1 MTSSDGAQGRFGP
14 LVLVVLDGW
23 GLRNERDGNAIKL
36 ARTPTYLELL
46 DRFPHSSLQ
55 ASGEIVGLPAGQ
67 MGNSEVGHIT
77 MGAGRVVFQD
87 LTRIDKSVFEDDFF
101 EKPALVEAM
110 ARCDG
115 GAHALHLI
123 GLVSPN
129 GIHSH
134 TRHLYALV
142 DMAARLNV
150 QRLFVQA
157 FTDGRD
163 TSPAGGA
170 GFVGEL
176 EQVMQNAGTGRIASV
191 GGRYYGMDRDN
202 RWERTTKAY
211 DAMMGAGPAEAGPH
225 HHAGPHRATS
235 AVKFIRKS
243 YEAGVSDEFIEP
255 GTMVDAGGQPIGPIR
270 AGDSVIFFNFRS
282 DRARQLTRALAF
294 DDFDGFERR
303 PHHPISM
310 TTMTQ
315 YDRTFTFP
323 VAFPPQ
329 SLSGSFAEVMAGQHL
344 TNLRV
349 AETEKYPH
357 VSYFFN
363 CGIEKPYPGE
373 DRILVP
379 SPKVPTYDLQPE
391 MSAKG
396 ITDALVSDVE
406 SRKHDVIICNFANAD
421 MVGHT
426 GNMDAAVKAV
436 ETIDHCLGRIVRAV
450 RDAEGTLIVTS
461 DHGNAEEMWNT
472 ELNEPHTAHT
482 CNPVPVI
489 VVENVKGLRLR
500 EGGSLRDIAP
510 TMIGILGVPAPKEM
524 TGTDLRIL

>member
-1 MTSSDGAQGRFGP
+1 MTLKGP

-23 GLRNERDGNAIKL
+23 GLREERAGNAIKL

-46 DRFPHSSLQ
+46 DRFPNSSLQ
-55 ASGEIVGLPAGQ
+55 ASGDHVGLPAGQ

-77 MGAGRVVFQD
+77 MGAGRVVYQD
-87 LTRIDKSVFEDDFF
+87 LTRIDKSIKDGDFF
-101 EKPALVEAM
+101 EKPAFVDAM
-110 ARCDG
+110 TRCRG
-115 GAHALHLI
+115 GKHSLHLV

-134 TRHLYALV
+134 TRHLHALIE
-142 DMAARLNV
+142 MAARYHV
-150 QRLFVQA
+150 ERVFVQG

-170 GFVGEL
+170 GFFGEL
-176 EQVMQNAGTGRIASV
+176 EGVMKKAGTGRVASV

-202 RWERTTKAY
+202 RWERTKKAY
-211 DAMMGAGPAEAGPH
+211 DSMVTGQAPH
-225 HHAGPHRATS
+225 SRS
-235 AVKFIRKS
+235 AVAYIRSS
-243 YEAGVSDEFIEP
+243 YEAGVSDEFVEP
-255 GTMVDAGGQPIGPIR
+255 ATIVDADDRPVGPVR
-270 AGDSVIFFNFRS
+270 DEDSIIFFNFRS
-282 DRARQLTRALAF
+282 DRARQLTRALAL
-294 DDFDGFERR
+294 DAFDGFNRN
-303 PHHPISM
+303 PYPKIHM

-315 YDRTFTFP
+315 YDRTFSFP

-329 SLSGSFAEVMAGQHL
+329 SLSGSFAEVIAGRS

-373 DRILVP
+373 DRILIP

-396 ITDALVSDVE
+396 ITDTLVADVE
-406 SRKHDVIICNFANAD
+406 ARKHDVIICNFANAD

-426 GNMDAAVKAV
+426 GNIDAAVKAV
-436 ETIDHCLGRIVRAV
+436 ETIDQCLGRIVRAV
-450 RDAEGTLIVTS
+450 RDAQGTLLVTS

-472 ELNEPHTAHT
+472 VLNEPHTAHT

-489 VVENVKGLRLR
+489 VVEDAKGMRLR

-510 TMIGILGVPAPKEM
+510 TMLAILGVPAPKEM
-524 TGTDLRIL
+524 TGKDLREV

>member
-1 MTSSDGAQGRFGP
+1 MSRRGP

-23 GLRNERDGNAIKL
+23 GLREERAGNAIKL

-46 DRFPHSSLQ
+46 DRFSHSSLQ
-55 ASGEIVGLPAGQ
+55 ASGEYVGLPPGQ

-77 MGAGRVVFQD
+77 MGAGRVVYQD
-87 LTRIDKSVFEDDFF
+87 LTRIDKSVKDGDFF
-101 EKPALVEAM
+101 EKPALVDAM
-110 ARCDG
+110 TRCQGDT
-115 GAHALHLI
+115 HALHLV

-134 TRHLYALV
+134 TRHLYALI
-142 DMAARLNV
+142 DMAARYKLARVYV
-150 QRLFVQA
+150 QG

-163 TSPAGGA
+163 TSPNGGA
-170 GFVGEL
+170 GFFGEL
-176 EQVMQNAGTGRIASV
+176 EQVMSKAGTGRVASV

-202 RWERTTKAY
+202 RWERTQKAY
-211 DAMMGAGPAEAGPH
+211 DAIVSGQGP
-225 HHAGPHRATS
+225 RSRS
-235 AVKFIRKS
+235 AVEHIRKS
-243 YEAGVSDEFIEP
+243 YEAGVTDEFVEP
-255 GTMVDAGGQPIGPIR
+255 GTIVDANDQPIGPIR
-270 AGDSVIFFNFRS
+270 DGDSVIFFNFRS
-282 DRARQLTRALAF
+282 DRARQLTRALAL
-294 DDFDGFERR
+294 DELAGFERR
-303 PHHPISM
+303 PHPKIHM

-323 VAFPPQ
+323 VVFPPQ
-329 SLSGSFAEVMAGQHL
+329 SLSGSFAEVIAAQHM

-396 ITDALVSDVE
+396 ITDNLVNDVE
-406 SRKHDVIICNFANAD
+406 GRKHDVIICNFANAD

-426 GNMDAAVKAV
+426 GNLDAAVAAV
-436 ETIDHCLGRIVRAV
+436 ETIDACLARIVRAV
-450 RDAEGTLIVTS
+450 RDADGVLIVTS
-461 DHGNAEEMWNT
+461 DHGNAEEMWNS

-489 VVENVKGLRLR
+489 VVQEVKGMRLR
-500 EGGSLRDIAP
+500 DGCSLRDIAP
-510 TMIGILGVPAPKEM
+510 TMLGILGVPAPKEM
-524 TGTDLRIL
+524 TGQDLRVL

>member
-1 MTSSDGAQGRFGP
+1 MRPIGP

-23 GLRNERDGNAIKL
+23 GLREERAGNAIKL
-36 ARTPTYLELL
+36 ARTPSYLELL
-46 DRFPHSSLQ
+46 DRFAHSSLQ
-55 ASGEIVGLPAGQ
+55 ASSEYVGLPHGQ

-77 MGAGRVVFQD
+77 MGAGRIVYQD
-87 LTRIDKSVFEDDFF
+87 LTRIDKSISDGDFF
-101 EKPALVEAM
+101 EKTALVEAM
-110 ARCDG
+110 TRCNGDE
-115 GAHALHLI
+115 HALHLL

-134 TRHLYALV
+134 TRHLHALIE
-142 DMAARLNV
+142 MAAHHKLRRV
-150 QRLFVQA
+150 FVQG

-163 TSPAGGA
+163 TSPAGSA
-170 GFVGEL
+170 GFFGEL
-176 EQVMQNAGTGRIASV
+176 ERVMSKAGTGRVASV

-202 RWERTTKAY
+202 RWERTKKAY
-211 DAMMGAGPAEAGPH
+211 DSMVSGQGP
-225 HHAGPHRATS
+225 RSQS
-235 AVKFIRKS
+235 AVEYIRKS
-243 YEAGVSDEFIEP
+243 YEAGVSDEFVEP
-255 GTMVDAGGQPIGPIR
+255 GTIVDADDQPIGPIR
-270 AGDSVIFFNFRS
+270 HGDSVIFFNFRS
-282 DRARQLTRALAF
+282 DRARQLTRALTMGQ
-294 DDFDGFERR
+294 FDGFDRY
-303 PHHPISM
+303 PHPTVHM

-329 SLSGSFAEVMAGQHL
+329 SLSGSFAEVMAAQNM

-379 SPKVPTYDLQPE
+379 SPKVATYDLQPE

-396 ITDALVSDVE
+396 ITDNLVSDVE
-406 SRKHDVIICNFANAD
+406 GCKHDVIICNFANAD

-426 GNMDAAVKAV
+426 GNIDAAVKAV
-436 ETIDHCLGRIVRAV
+436 ETIDQCLGRIVRAV
-450 RDAEGTLIVTS
+450 RDAEGVLLVTS
-461 DHGNAEEMWNT
+461 DHGNAEEMWNSV
-472 ELNEPHTAHT
+472 LNEPHTAHT

-489 VVENVKGLRLR
+489 VVQELKGMRLR

-510 TMIGILGVPAPKEM
+510 TMLGILEVPGPKEM
-524 TGTDLRIL
+524 TGQDLRML

>member
-1 MTSSDGAQGRFGP
+1 MSSGP

-23 GLRNERDGNAIKL
+23 GLRESRAGNAIKL
-36 ARTPTYLELL
+36 ARTRAYSELL
-46 DRFPHSSLQ
+46 DRFPHSSLV
-55 ASGEIVGLPAGQ
+55 ASGEAVGLPPGQ

-77 MGAGRVVFQD
+77 VGAGRIVYQD
-87 LTRIDKSVFEDDFF
+87 LTRIDKSIRDGDFF
-101 EKPALVEAM
+101 ENPALVDAM
-110 ARCDG
+110 ARCNG
-115 GAHALHLI
+115 GRHALHLV

-134 TRHLYALV
+134 TRHLYALLAL
-142 DMAARLNV
+142 AARQGV
-150 QRLFVQA
+150 ESVFVQA

-163 TSPAGGA
+163 TSPNGGA
-170 GFVGEL
+170 GFVGDL
-176 EQVMQNAGTGRIASV
+176 ERVMADVGVGRVASV
-191 GGRYYGMDRDN
+191 GGRYYAMDRDN
-202 RWERTTKAY
+202 RWERTKKAY
-211 DAMMGAGPAEAGPH
+211 DAIVGAPAPH
-225 HHAGPHRATS
+225 TQS
-235 AVKFIRKS
+235 AVEFIRKS
-243 YEAGVSDEFIEP
+243 YETGVTDEFIVP
-255 GTMVDAGGQPIGPIR
+255 GTVVDADGRPIGPVR
-270 AGDSVIFFNFRS
+270 DGDSIVFFNFRS

-294 DDFDGFERR
+294 EDFTGFERHPYPR
-303 PHHPISM
+303 PLLL

-329 SLSGSFAEVMAGQHL
+329 SLTGSFADVIAGQEL
-344 TNLRV
+344 LNLRV

-391 MSAKG
+391 MSAAG
-396 ITDALVSDVE
+396 ITENLVNDVE
-406 SRKHDVIICNFANAD
+406 GRKHDIIICNFANAD

-426 GNMDAAVKAV
+426 GNLEAAVIAV
-436 ETIDHCLGRIVRAV
+436 ETIDHCLERIVRAV
-450 RDAEGTLIVTS
+450 REAGGTLIVTS

-482 CNPVPVI
+482 SNPVPVI
-489 VVENVKGLRLR
+489 VVQDAKGMRLR
-500 EGGSLRDIAP
+500 EGGSLRDVAP
-510 TMIGILGVPAPKEM
+510 TMLAILGVPQPAEM
-524 TGTDLRIL
+524 TGQDLRLP

>member
-1 MTSSDGAQGRFGP
+1 MKTSGP

-23 GLRNERDGNAIKL
+23 GLREQREGNAIKL
-36 ARTPTYLELL
+36 SRTPTYLELL
-46 DRFPHSSLQ
+46 DRYPHSSLQ
-55 ASGEIVGLPAGQ
+55 ASGEHVGLPEGQ

-77 MGAGRVVFQD
+77 MGAGRVVYQD
-87 LTRIDKSVFEDDFF
+87 LTRIDKSISDGDFST
-101 EKPALVEAM
+101 KPALIDAM
-110 ARCDG
+110 ERCKGDK
-115 GAHALHLI
+115 HALHLI

-134 TRHLYALV
+134 TRHLYALIET
-142 DMAARLNV
+142 AARHKLTRV
-150 QRLFVQA
+150 FVQA

-176 EQVMQNAGTGRIASV
+176 ETVMSKAGTGRVASV

-211 DAMMGAGPAEAGPH
+211 DAIVSGAGP
-225 HHAGPHRATS
+225 RSQS
-235 AVKFIRKS
+235 AVEYIRKS
-243 YEAGVSDEFIEP
+243 YEGGVSDEFIIP
-255 GTMVDAGGQPIGPIR
+255 GTIVDANDRPIGPIR
-270 AGDSVIFFNFRS
+270 DGDSVIFFNFRS
-282 DRARQLTRALAF
+282 DRARQLTRALAL
-294 DDFDGFERR
+294 DQFDGFERKPR
-303 PHHPISM
+303 VSVHM

-323 VAFPPQ
+323 VIFPPQ
-329 SLSGSFAEVMAGQHL
+329 SMSGSFAEVLTGTPM

-396 ITDALVSDVE
+396 ITDTLVNDVE
-406 SRKHDVIICNFANAD
+406 GRKHDVIICNFANAD

-426 GNMDAAVKAV
+426 GNLEAAVKAV
-436 ETIDHCLGRIVRAV
+436 EMIDHCLGRIVRAV
-450 RDAEGTLIVTS
+450 RDAGGVLLVTA

-472 ELNEPHTAHT
+472 RLNEPHTAHT
-482 CNPVPVI
+482 SNPVPVI
-489 VVENVKGLRLR
+489 VVQDVKGMRLR
-500 EGGSLRDIAP
+500 DGGSLRDIAP
-510 TMIGILGVPAPKEM
+510 TMLGILGVPASKEM
-524 TGTDLRIL
+524 TGQDLRML

>member
-1 MTSSDGAQGRFGP
+1 MKLNGP

-23 GLRNERDGNAIKL
+23 GLRDEREGNAIKL
-36 ARTPTYLELL
+36 SRTPTYLELL
-46 DRFPHSSLQ
+46 DRYPHSSLQ
-55 ASGEIVGLPAGQ
+55 ASGEHVGLPKGQ

-77 MGAGRVVFQD
+77 MGAGRVVYQD
-87 LTRIDKSVFEDDFF
+87 LTRIDKSLTDGDFF
-101 EKPALVEAM
+101 EKPALVDAM
-110 ARCDG
+110 ARCKDG
-115 GAHALHLI
+115 THALHLV

-134 TRHLYALV
+134 TRHLYALIE
-142 DMAARLNV
+142 MAARYKLKRV
-150 QRLFVQA
+150 FVQA

-176 EQVMQNAGTGRIASV
+176 EAVMNKAGTGRVASV

-202 RWERTTKAY
+202 RWERTKKAY
-211 DAMMGAGPAEAGPH
+211 DAIANGAGE
-225 HHAGPHRATS
+225 RSQS
-235 AVKFIRKS
+235 AVEYIRKS
-243 YEAGVSDEFIEP
+243 YEGGVSDEFIVP
-255 GTMVDAGGQPIGPIR
+255 GTMVDANDRPIGPVR
-270 AGDSVIFFNFRS
+270 DGDSVIFFNFRS
-282 DRARQLTRALAF
+282 DRARQLTRALGLEQ
-294 DDFDGFERR
+294 FDGFERNPR
-303 PHHPISM
+303 RSIHM

-323 VAFPPQ
+323 VIFSPQ
-329 SLSGSFAEVMAGQHL
+329 SMTGSFAEVLKGTAM

-373 DRILVP
+373 DRILIP
-379 SPKVPTYDLQPE
+379 SPKVPTYDQQPA

-396 ITDALVSDVE
+396 ITDTLVNDVE
-406 SRKHDVIICNFANAD
+406 GHKHDVIICNFANAD

-426 GNMDAAVKAV
+426 GNLEAAVTAV

-450 RDAEGTLIVTS
+450 HDAGGVLLVTA

-472 ELNEPHTAHT
+472 TLNEPHTAHT
-482 CNPVPVI
+482 SNPVPII
-489 VVENVKGLRLR
+489 VVQDAKGMRVR

-510 TMIGILGVPAPKEM
+510 TMLGILGIRPPSEM
-524 TGTDLRIL
+524 TGTDLRML

>member
-1 MTSSDGAQGRFGP
+1 MTSLDKPRGP

-23 GLRNERDGNAIKL
+23 GLRDQRAGNAIKL
-36 ARTPTYLELL
+36 ARTPTYLELI

-55 ASGEIVGLPAGQ
+55 ASGEFVGLPPGQ

-77 MGAGRVVFQD
+77 MGAGRVVYQD
-87 LTRIDKSVFEDDFF
+87 LTRIDKSIADGDFF
-101 EKPALVEAM
+101 EKPTLVDAM
-110 ARCDG
+110 RKCEGDK
-115 GAHALHLI
+115 HALHLI
-123 GLVSPN
+123 GLLSPN

-134 TRHLYALV
+134 TRHLYALIE
-142 DMAARLNV
+142 MAARHKLTRV
-150 QRLFVQA
+150 FVQG

-163 TSPAGGA
+163 TSPNGGA

-176 EQVMQNAGTGRIASV
+176 EQVMKKARTGRVASI
-191 GGRYYGMDRDN
+191 GGRYYGMDRDH
-202 RWERTTKAY
+202 RWERTKRAC
-211 DAMMGAGPAEAGPH
+211 DAMVGAGSK
-225 HHAGPHRATS
+225 RTRS
-235 AVKFIRKS
+235 AVEFIRQS
-243 YEAGVSDEFIEP
+243 YEAGVTDEFVEP
-255 GTMVDAGGQPIGPIR
+255 GTVVDANDQPIGPIR
-270 AGDSVIFFNFRS
+270 DGDSVIFFNFRS
-282 DRARQLTRALAF
+282 DRARQLTRALAL
-294 DDFDGFERR
+294 DDLDGFERAL
-303 PHHPISM
+303 HPKISM

-329 SLSGSFAEVMAGQHL
+329 SLTGSVAEVMAAQQL

-396 ITDALVSDVE
+396 ITDNLVHDVE
-406 SRKHDVIICNFANAD
+406 SQKHDVIICNFANAD

-426 GNMDAAVKAV
+426 GKLEAAIKAV
-436 ETIDHCLGRIVRAV
+436 ETIDQCLTRIVKAV
-450 RDAEGTLIVTS
+450 REAGGTLIVTA

-482 CNPVPVI
+482 ANPVPVI
-489 VVENVKGLRLR
+489 VVGGMTGMQLR
-500 EGGSLRDIAP
+500 EGGSLRDVAP
-510 TMIGILGVPAPKEM
+510 TMMGILGVPAPREM
-524 TGTDLRIL
+524 TGQDLRML

>member
-1 MTSSDGAQGRFGP
+1 MNARGP

-23 GLRNERDGNAIKL
+23 GLREQRDGNAIKL

-46 DRFPHSSLQ
+46 ERYPHSTLQ
-55 ASGEIVGLPAGQ
+55 ASGEQVGLPSGQ

-77 MGAGRVVFQD
+77 MGAGRVVYQD
-87 LTRIDKSVFEDDFF
+87 LTRIDKSISDGDFF
-101 EKPALVEAM
+101 EKPALIEAM
-110 ARCDG
+110 TRCKGDQ
-115 GAHALHLI
+115 HALHLI

-134 TRHLYALV
+134 TRHLNALV
-142 DMAARLNV
+142 EMAARYKLPRV
-150 QRLFVQA
+150 FVQA

-176 EQVMQNAGTGRIASV
+176 EQVMTKAGTGRVASV

-202 RWERTTKAY
+202 RWERTKKSFDSIVSGQA
-211 DAMMGAGPAEAGPH
+211 PH
-225 HHAGPHRATS
+225 TQS
-235 AVKFIRKS
+235 AVDYIRKS
-243 YEAGVSDEFIEP
+243 YEAGVSDEFVEP
-255 GTMVDAGGQPIGPIR
+255 GTIVDANDQPIGPVR
-270 AGDSVIFFNFRS
+270 DGDSVIFFNFRS
-282 DRARQLTRALAF
+282 DRARQLTRALTL
-294 DDFDGFERR
+294 DQFDGFDRNPR
-303 PHHPISM
+303 PTVHL

-329 SLSGSFAEVMAGQHL
+329 SLSGSFAEVIAERQM

-363 CGIEKPYPGE
+363 CGIEKPYAGE

-379 SPKVPTYDLQPE
+379 SPKVPTYDQQPE
-391 MSAKG
+391 MSARG
-396 ITDALVSDVE
+396 ITDALVNDVE
-406 SRKHDVIICNFANAD
+406 GHKHDVIICNFANAD

-426 GNMDAAVKAV
+426 GNLDAAIAAV

-450 RDAEGTLIVTS
+450 RDAGGILIVTS

-472 ELNEPHTAHT
+472 TLNEPHTAHT
-482 CNPVPVI
+482 SNPVPV
-489 VVENVKGLRLR
+489 VVVQDAKGMRLR
-500 EGGSLRDIAP
+500 DGGSLRDIAP
-510 TMIGILGVPAPKEM
+510 TMLGILDVPAPSEM
-524 TGTDLRIL
+524 TGQDLRIL

>member
-1 MTSSDGAQGRFGP
+1 MNARAP

-23 GLRNERDGNAIKL
+23 GLREQREGNAIKL

-46 DRFPHSSLQ
+46 ERCPHSSLQ
-55 ASGEIVGLPAGQ
+55 ASGEQVGLPSGQ

-77 MGAGRVVFQD
+77 MGAGRVVYQD
-87 LTRIDKSVFEDDFF
+87 LTRIDKSISDGDFF

-110 ARCDG
+110 TRCQGDQ
-115 GAHALHLI
+115 HALHLI

-134 TRHLYALV
+134 TRHLNALV
-142 DMAARLNV
+142 EMAARHKLPRV
-150 QRLFVQA
+150 FVQA

-170 GFVGEL
+170 GFIGEL
-176 EQVMQNAGTGRIASV
+176 EQLLTKTGTGRVASV

-202 RWERTTKAY
+202 RWERTKKAF
-211 DAMMGAGPAEAGPH
+211 DSMVSGQGP
-225 HHAGPHRATS
+225 RTQS
-235 AVKFIRKS
+235 AVEYIRKS
-243 YEAGVSDEFIEP
+243 YEAGVSDEFVEP
-255 GTMVDAGGQPIGPIR
+255 GTIVDANDQPIGPVR
-270 AGDSVIFFNFRS
+270 DGDSVIFFNFRS
-282 DRARQLTRALAF
+282 DRARQLTRALAL
-294 DDFDGFERR
+294 DQFDGFDRNPR
-303 PHHPISM
+303 PTIHL

-329 SLSGSFAEVMAGQHL
+329 SLSGSFADVIAEQQL

-363 CGIEKPYPGE
+363 CGIEKPYAGE

-396 ITDALVSDVE
+396 ITDTLVNDVE
-406 SRKHDVIICNFANAD
+406 ARKHDVIICNFANAD

-426 GNMDAAVKAV
+426 GNLDAAVAAV

-450 RDAEGTLIVTS
+450 RDAGGILIVTA

-472 ELNEPHTAHT
+472 TLNEPHTAHT
-482 CNPVPVI
+482 SNPVPVVI
-489 VVENVKGLRLR
+489 VQDAKGMRLR
-500 EGGSLRDIAP
+500 DGGSLRDIAP
-510 TMIGILGVPAPKEM
+510 TMLGILGVPVPREM
-524 TGTDLRIL
+524 TGLDLRIL

>member
-1 MTSSDGAQGRFGP
+1 MKSPAGP
-14 LVLVVLDGW
+14 VVLVVLDGW
-23 GLRNERDGNAIKL
+23 GLREERAGNAIKL
-36 ARTPTYLELL
+36 ARTPSYLELL
-46 DRFPHSSLQ
+46 DRYAHSSLQ
-55 ASGEIVGLPAGQ
+55 ASSEYVGLPDGQ

-77 MGAGRVVFQD
+77 MGAGRVVYQD
-87 LTRIDKSVFEDDFF
+87 LTRIDKSVKDGDFF
-101 EKPALVEAM
+101 EKQALVDAM
-110 ARCDG
+110 TRCEGDK
-115 GAHALHLI
+115 HALHI
-123 GLVSPN
+123 VGLVSPN

-134 TRHLYALV
+134 TRHLYALIE
-142 DMAARLNV
+142 MAARLKL
-150 QRLFVQA
+150 QRVFVQG

-170 GFVGEL
+170 GFFGEL
-176 EQVMQNAGTGRIASV
+176 EQLMTKLGTGRIASV

-202 RWERTTKAY
+202 RWERTKKAY
-211 DAMMGAGPAEAGPH
+211 DSMVNGQAPH
-225 HHAGPHRATS
+225 SAS
-235 AVKFIRKS
+235 AVDYIRKS
-243 YEAGVSDEFIEP
+243 YETGVSDEFVVP
-255 GTMVDAGGQPIGPIR
+255 GTIVDGNDQAVGPIR
-270 AGDSVIFFNFRS
+270 EGDSIIFFNFRS
-282 DRARQLTRALAF
+282 DRARQLTRALAL
-294 DDFDGFERR
+294 DNFDGFERNR
-303 PHHPISM
+303 YEKIHM

-329 SLSGSFAEVMAGQHL
+329 SLSGSFAEVIAAQKM

-396 ITDALVSDVE
+396 ITDNLVTDVE
-406 SRKHDVIICNFANAD
+406 GRKHDVIICNFANAD

-426 GNMDAAVKAV
+426 GNIDAAVMAV
-436 ETIDHCLGRIVRAV
+436 ETIDQCLGRIVRAV
-450 RDAEGTLIVTS
+450 HDAEGVLIVTS

-472 ELNEPHTAHT
+472 QLNEPHTAHT

-489 VVENVKGLRLR
+489 IVQDVKGMRLR

-510 TMIGILGVPAPKEM
+510 TMLGILGVPAPKEM
-524 TGTDLRIL
+524 TGTDLRIV

>member
-1 MTSSDGAQGRFGP
+1 MSASAQGKP

-23 GLRNERDGNAIKL
+23 GLRDEREGNAIKL

-55 ASGEIVGLPAGQ
+55 ASGEYVGLPQGQ

-77 MGAGRVVFQD
+77 MGAGRVVYQD
-87 LTRIDKSVFEDDFF
+87 LTRIDKSIEDGDFF
-101 EKPALVEAM
+101 EKPALVNAM
-110 ARCDG
+110 TRCQDG
-115 GAHALHLI
+115 KHALHLV

-134 TRHLYALV
+134 TRHLYALIEL
-142 DMAARLNV
+142 AARHKL
-150 QRLFVQA
+150 QRVFVQG

-170 GFVGEL
+170 GFFGEL
-176 EQVMQNAGTGRIASV
+176 EQVMSTAGTGRIASV

-202 RWERTTKAY
+202 RWDRTTKAY
-211 DAMMGAGPAEAGPH
+211 DSMVSGRAPH
-225 HHAGPHRATS
+225 SQS
-235 AVKFIRKS
+235 AVEYIRKS
-243 YEAGVSDEFIEP
+243 YEAGVSDEFVMP
-255 GTMVDAGGQPIGPIR
+255 GTIIDAGGQPIGPIR
-270 AGDSVIFFNFRS
+270 DGDTVIFFNFRS
-282 DRARQLTRALAF
+282 DRARQLTRALAM
-294 DDFDGFERR
+294 DQFDGFERNPR
-303 PHHPISM
+303 VAVDM

-315 YDRTFTFP
+315 YDRTFTYP
-323 VAFPPQ
+323 VIFAPQ
-329 SLSGSFAEVMAGQHL
+329 SLSGSFAEVLTGSHK

-396 ITDALVSDVE
+396 ITDTLVNDVE
-406 SRKHDVIICNFANAD
+406 GRKHDVIICNFANAD

-426 GNMDAAVKAV
+426 GNLEAAVMAV
-436 ETIDHCLGRIVRAV
+436 QTIDHCLGRIVKAV
-450 RDAEGTLIVTS
+450 RDAGGVLLVTA

-472 ELNEPHTAHT
+472 KLNEPHTAHT
-482 CNPVPVI
+482 SNPVPVI
-489 VVENVKGLRLR
+489 VVQDAKGMRLR

-510 TMIGILGVPAPKEM
+510 TMLGILGVPAPKEM
-524 TGTDLRIL
+524 TGQDLRIV

>member
-1 MTSSDGAQGRFGP
+1 MKIGGP

-23 GLRNERDGNAIKL
+23 GLREEREANAIKL

-55 ASGEIVGLPAGQ
+55 ASGEHVGLPEGQ

-77 MGAGRVVFQD
+77 MGAGRVVYQD
-87 LTRIDKSVFEDDFF
+87 LTRIDKSIRDSDFF
-101 EKPALVEAM
+101 EKPALVDAM
-110 ARCDG
+110 TRCQSGD
-115 GAHALHLI
+115 HALHLI

-134 TRHLYALV
+134 TRHLYALIE
-142 DMAARLNV
+142 MAARFKL
-150 QRLFVQA
+150 QRVFLQG

-176 EQVMQNAGTGRIASV
+176 EQVMKKAGTGRVASI

-202 RWERTTKAY
+202 RWERTKKAF
-211 DAMMGAGPAEAGPH
+211 DSMVNGEAPH
-225 HHAGPHRATS
+225 SQS
-235 AVKFIRKS
+235 AVEYIRKS
-243 YEAGVSDEFIEP
+243 YEAGVSDEFVVP
-255 GTMVDAGGQPIGPIR
+255 GTIVDASDQPIGLIR
-270 AGDSVIFFNFRS
+270 DGDSIIFFNFRS
-282 DRARQLTRALAF
+282 DRARQLTRALALDEF
-294 DDFDGFERR
+294 QGFERN
-303 PHHPISM
+303 PHPKIQM

-323 VAFPPQ
+323 VVFPPQ
-329 SLSGSFAEVMAGQHL
+329 SLSGSFAELITAQNMTHM

-379 SPKVPTYDLQPE
+379 SPKVATYDLQPE

-396 ITDALVSDVE
+396 ITHNLVTDVE
-406 SRKHDVIICNFANAD
+406 GGKHDVIICNFANAD

-426 GNMDAAVKAV
+426 GNLEAAVTAV
-436 ETIDHCLGRIVRAV
+436 ETIDHCLARIVRAV
-450 RDAEGTLIVTS
+450 RDAHGVLLVTA

-472 ELNEPHTAHT
+472 KLNEPHTAHT
-482 CNPVPVI
+482 SNPVPVI
-489 VVENVKGLRLR
+489 VVQDVSGMRLR

-510 TMIGILGVPAPKEM
+510 TMLAILEVPAPKEM
-524 TGTDLRIL
+524 TGQDLRVL

>member
-1 MTSSDGAQGRFGP
+1 MRPFDSARGRRP

-23 GLRNERDGNAIKL
+23 GLRDERAGNAIKL
-36 ARTPTYLELL
+36 ARTPTCLELL
-46 DRFPHSSLQ
+46 DRFAHSSLQ
-55 ASGEIVGLPAGQ
+55 ASGEYVGLPQGQ

-77 MGAGRVVFQD
+77 MGAGRVVYQD
-87 LTRIDKSVFEDDFF
+87 LTRIDKSVGDGDFI
-101 EKPALVEAM
+101 ERPALVDAM
-110 ARCDG
+110 TRCEGD
-115 GAHALHLI
+115 AHALHLI

-134 TRHLYALV
+134 TRHLNALIE
-142 DMAARLNV
+142 MAARHKLRRV
-150 QRLFVQA
+150 FVQG

-170 GFVGEL
+170 GFFGEL
-176 EQVMQNAGTGRIASV
+176 EQAMSKAGTGRVASV

-202 RWERTTKAY
+202 RWERTKKAY
-211 DAMMGAGPAEAGPH
+211 DSMVSGQGP
-225 HHAGPHRATS
+225 RSRS
-235 AVKFIRKS
+235 AVEYIRTS

-255 GTMVDAGGQPIGPIR
+255 GTIVDADDQPIGPIR
-270 AGDSVIFFNFRS
+270 DGDSVIFFNFRS
-282 DRARQLTRALAF
+282 DRARQLTRALALEQ
-294 DDFDGFERR
+294 FDGFERH
-303 PHHPISM
+303 PHPTVHM

-323 VAFPPQ
+323 VAFTPQ
-329 SLSGSFAEVMAGQHL
+329 SLSGSFAEVMAAQDI

-349 AETEKYPH
+349 AETEKYAH

-396 ITDALVSDVE
+396 ITDNLVNDIE
-406 SRKHDVIICNFANAD
+406 GRKHDVIICNFANAD

-426 GNMDAAVKAV
+426 GNLDAAVKAV
-436 ETIDHCLGRIVRAV
+436 EAIDQCLGRIVRAV
-450 RDAEGTLIVTS
+450 GDADGVLIVTA
-461 DHGNAEEMWNT
+461 DHGNAEEMWNAR
-472 ELNEPHTAHT
+472 LNEPHTAHT
-482 CNPVPVI
+482 SNPVPVI
-489 VVENVKGLRLR
+489 VVQDAKGMRLR

-510 TMIGILGVPAPKEM
+510 TMLGILGVPAPKEM
-524 TGTDLRIL
+524 TGQDLRIL

>member
-1 MTSSDGAQGRFGP
+1 MKLNGP

-23 GLRNERDGNAIKL
+23 GLRDEREGNAIKL
-36 ARTPTYLELL
+36 SRTPTYLELL
-46 DRFPHSSLQ
+46 DRYPHASLQ
-55 ASGEIVGLPAGQ
+55 ASGEHVGLPKGQ

-77 MGAGRVVFQD
+77 MGAGRVVYQD
-87 LTRIDKSVFEDDFF
+87 LTRIDKSLTDGDFF
-101 EKPALVEAM
+101 EKPALVDAM
-110 ARCDG
+110 ARCKDG
-115 GAHALHLI
+115 THALHLV

-134 TRHLYALV
+134 TRHLYALIE
-142 DMAARLNV
+142 MAARYKLKRV
-150 QRLFVQA
+150 FVQA

-176 EQVMQNAGTGRIASV
+176 EAVMNKAGTGRVASV

-202 RWERTTKAY
+202 RWERTKKAY
-211 DAMMGAGPAEAGPH
+211 DAIANGAGE
-225 HHAGPHRATS
+225 RSQS
-235 AVKFIRKS
+235 AVEYIRKS
-243 YEAGVSDEFIEP
+243 YEGGVSDEFIVP
-255 GTMVDAGGQPIGPIR
+255 GTMVDANDRPIGPVR
-270 AGDSVIFFNFRS
+270 DGDSVIFFNFRS
-282 DRARQLTRALAF
+282 DRARQLTRALGLEQ
-294 DDFDGFERR
+294 FDGFERNPR
-303 PHHPISM
+303 RSIHM

-323 VAFPPQ
+323 VIFSPQ
-329 SLSGSFAEVMAGQHL
+329 SMTGSFAEVLKGTAM

-373 DRILVP
+373 DRILIP
-379 SPKVPTYDLQPE
+379 SPKVPTYDQQPA

-396 ITDALVSDVE
+396 ITDTLVNDVE
-406 SRKHDVIICNFANAD
+406 GHKHDVIICNFANAD

-426 GNMDAAVKAV
+426 GNLEAAVTAV

-450 RDAEGTLIVTS
+450 HDAGGVLLVTA

-472 ELNEPHTAHT
+472 TLNEPHTAHT
-482 CNPVPVI
+482 SNPVPII
-489 VVENVKGLRLR
+489 VVQDAKGMRVR

-510 TMIGILGVPAPKEM
+510 TMLGILGIRPPSEM
-524 TGTDLRIL
+524 TGTDLRML

>member
-1 MTSSDGAQGRFGP
+1 MNTPGP

-23 GLRNERDGNAIKL
+23 GLREERAGNAIKL
-36 ARTPTYLELL
+36 ARTPSYLELL
-46 DRFPHSSLQ
+46 DRYAHSSLQ
-55 ASGEIVGLPAGQ
+55 ASSEYVGLPDGQ
-67 MGNSEVGHIT
+67 MGNSEVGHIS
-77 MGAGRVVFQD
+77 MGAGRVVYQD
-87 LTRIDKSVFEDDFF
+87 LTRIDKSVRDGDFL
-101 EKPALVEAM
+101 EKSALVESM
-110 ARCDG
+110 TRCHGD
-115 GAHALHLI
+115 AHALHLV

-134 TRHLYALV
+134 TRHLYALIE
-142 DMAARLNV
+142 MAARYKL
-150 QRLFVQA
+150 QRVFVHG

-170 GFVGEL
+170 GFFGEL
-176 EQVMQNAGTGRIASV
+176 EQLMARLATGRVASV

-202 RWERTTKAY
+202 RWERTKQAY
-211 DAMMGAGPAEAGPH
+211 DSMMGASAPH
-225 HHAGPHRATS
+225 ARS
-235 AVKFIRKS
+235 AVAYIRNS
-243 YEAGVSDEFIEP
+243 YEAGVSDEFIVP
-255 GTMVDAGGQPIGPIR
+255 GTIVDGDDQPVGPIR
-270 AGDSVIFFNFRS
+270 DGDSIIFFNFRS
-282 DRARQLTRALAF
+282 DRARQLTRALAL
-294 DDFDGFERR
+294 DEFDGFAR
-303 PHHPISM
+303 PPNPKIHM

-329 SLSGSFAEVMAGQHL
+329 SLSGSFAEVLAAQNM

-379 SPKVPTYDLQPE
+379 SPKVATYDLQPQ

-396 ITDALVSDVE
+396 ITDNLVNDVE
-406 SRKHDVIICNFANAD
+406 GRKHDVIICNFANAD

-426 GNMDAAVKAV
+426 GNIEAAVMAV
-436 ETIDHCLGRIVRAV
+436 ETIDQCLGRIVRAV
-450 RDAEGTLIVTS
+450 RDAEGVLLVTS

-472 ELNEPHTAHT
+472 QLNEPHTAHT
-482 CNPVPVI
+482 CNPVPII
-489 VVENVKGLRLR
+489 VVQDVKGMRLR

-510 TMIGILGVPAPKEM
+510 TMLGILGVPAPQEM
-524 TGTDLRIL
+524 TGTDLRIV